1 MFPTRTFKIFLLGT
15 PRLEVDGQPVHLER
29 QKSTAL
35 LAYLVVTGRTHSRE
49 WLATLLWPDVST
61 SRTQLRK
68 SLADLRQKLG
78 DNWLYTAWDEVG
90 IKEGSLWSDVGEL
103 LRVNMSFAKGE
114 TESLLDV
121 NTILNLY
128 PEHLLSGFTLRDA
141 PDFDD
146 WQRVEE
152 QNLRARFER
161 LVDFAV
167 AQFIQ
172 RNQFQAALTLAHHWV
187 TINPYN
193 EHARRQLIR
202 LYAWTNQ
209 RGLALREYQQLHSD
223 IWENHRAEP
232 EPETRDLFQ
241 QLQSGAPATLPD
253 RQLSRLP
260 MLSPLIGRNSELQL
274 LIQMVNEGARLITI
288 TGPGGVG
295 KTHLAVATAH
305 AFENVFADGCY
316 LVGLESGGNPRS
328 LISALAQTLAVPS
341 PIDRELPTAVYDFLH
356 TKRALIV
363 LDSVHHIDQAQQ
375 VIQTV
380 LHNAPQIVLLLTSY
394 HALDMNSEYC
404 FALQGLSVNDD
415 DLAVVQSAAQ
425 LFVQSAR
432 RVLPDFQLTPD
443 NVADISRICQLVEG
457 IPLGILLASAW
468 CAVLAPREIAEEIE
482 ENYDFLQVSHRDIPE
497 RHQSLRAVFE
507 SAWQWLSA
515 DEQQALMNLSVF
527 PENFTRKAA
536 EQIALVRL
544 ATLKGLTSKAL
555 ISFIPSKQRYAL
567 HDVSRQYAGEKL
579 VAAGTQADI
588 RERYQRFYAHYLIE
602 RYPALRSH
610 LKETAWREIEIEF
623 THIRAAWRGV
633 LADHNFP
640 LILQMME
647 PLHLF
652 LQSRGWEQGLLLFD
666 EARQVAAVSDE
677 SRSIY
682 FKLLMRFF
690 PSAFGMERWQRE
702 LHAALEVAS
711 ANDDTS
717 EVAYLHGEFGWY
729 CLSLGDYVEA
739 RMHFS
744 QAEAYYR
751 TADDRYA
758 LAAILRGIAYSDVAL
773 GEHKTAEQHTKESLR
788 LRRAIGDHEGEHET
802 LLLQAELAL
811 LGGEID
817 RAGQCFQSV
826 YSYFRSRYPDLV
838 ALLRSH
844 SISWFW
850 VFNQQLE
857 QAHAFADQV
866 IASLTSDQA
875 AVVVCTAHAIKLAAY
890 GFQNSRASMQNEIEQ
905 IEDLLSDHPLWDST
919 SNPDMRFLIDFSLLL
934 GYTLLDQRD
943 GALNI
948 MSDLAKSGRLNHP
961 VYFTWLA
968 PVLIVL
974 VSNLGYSK
982 LAQSLCIFH
991 RESFLS
997 SAKWAAQWTE
1007 LQMKL
1012 AGSIPEISERNTVH
1026 QLANA
1031 VLSLPNYKDTL
1042 L

>member
-1 MFPTRTFKIFLLGT
+1 MFPTRTLKIFLLGA
-15 PRLEVDGQPVHLER
+15 PRIEVDGQPIHLER
-29 QKSTAL
+29 QKSIAL
-35 LAYLVVTGRTHSRE
+35 LAYLVVTGRSHSRE

-61 SRTQLRK
+61 SRVQLRK
-68 SLADLRQKLG
+68 SLADIRQRLG
-78 DNWLYTAWDEVG
+78 DNGLYTAWDEVG
-90 IKEGSLWSDVGEL
+90 VKENALWSDVGEL
-103 LRVNMSFAKGE
+103 LRMSMNFARGD
-114 TESLLDV
+114 TSSLIDV
-121 NTILNLY
+121 NFVLNLY
-128 PEHLLSGFTLRDA
+128 PQHLLNGFTLRDA

-152 QNLRARFER
+152 QNLRSRYER
-161 LVDFAV
+161 LVDFAA

-172 RNQFQAALTLAHHWV
+172 QNQFQAALTLAHHWV

-209 RGLALREYQQLHSD
+209 RGLALREYQRLRAD

-241 QLQSGAPATLPD
+241 QLQNGTPAMTSE
-253 RQLSRLP
+253 RQASHLP
-260 MLSPLIGRNSELQL
+260 MLSPLIGRDSELQL
-274 LIQMVNEGARLITI
+274 LIQMVNDGARLITI

-295 KTHLAVATAH
+295 KTHLAIAVAH
-305 AFENVFADGCY
+305 ALEKVFDDGCY
-316 LVGLESGGNPRS
+316 LVGLERGGNPRS
-328 LISALAQTLAVPS
+328 LLTALAQTLVVPS
-341 PIDRELPTAVYDFLH
+341 QIDRDLPAVVHDFVR

-363 LDSVHHIDQAQQ
+363 LDSVHHVSQAQS
-375 VIQTV
+375 VIQAL
-380 LHNAPQIVLLLTSY
+380 LHNAPQIVLILTSY

-404 FALQGLSVNDD
+404 FALRGLTTDNEQ
-415 DLAVVQSAAQ
+415 LANQSAVQ
-425 LFVQSAR
+425 LFVQSAKR
-432 RVLPDFQLTPD
+432 ALPDFQLTPD

-457 IPLGILLASAW
+457 MPLGILLASAW
-468 CAVLAPREIAEEIE
+468 CAVLAPREIAEEIA

-507 SAWQWLSA
+507 SAWQWLTA
-515 DEQQALMNLSVF
+515 DEQQALMNLSIF
-527 PENFTRKAA
+527 PESFTRKAA

-579 VAAGTQADI
+579 VASGTQADV
-588 RERYQRFYAHYLIE
+588 RERYQRFYAQYLIE
-602 RYPALRSH
+602 RYHALRSH
-610 LKETAWREIEIEF
+610 LKETAWREIEVEF
-623 THIRAAWRGV
+623 THIRAAWRGI

-666 EARQVAAVSDE
+666 EARQVAAVSDQ

-682 FKLLMRFF
+682 YKLLMRFF
-690 PSAFGMERWQRE
+690 PTTLGMERWQRE
-702 LHAALEVAS
+702 LRAALA
-711 ANDDTS
+711 AAITNDDVP
-717 EVAYLHGEFGWY
+717 EVAYLHGEFGWF
-729 CLSLGDYVEA
+729 CLSLGDYAEA

-751 TADDRYA
+751 AADDRYT
-758 LAAILRGIAYSDVAL
+758 LAAILRGIAYSAIAL

-802 LLLQAELAL
+802 LMLQAELAL

-817 RAGQCFQSV
+817 KAGQYFQAV
-826 YSYFRSRYPDLV
+826 YSYFRSRYPDLL
-838 ALLRSH
+838 ALLRSY
-844 SISWFW
+844 SLGWYWI
-850 VFNQQLE
+850 FNQQFE

-866 IASLTSDQA
+866 VASLTTDQA
-875 AVVVCTAHAIKLAAY
+875 VVVVCTAHAIKLAGY
-890 GFQNSRASMQNEIEQ
+890 GLQNNRAATRYEIEQ
-905 IEDLLSDHPLWDST
+905 VEDLLSNHPLWDST
-919 SNPDMRFLIDFSLLL
+919 SNSDMRFLIDFSLLL
-934 GYTLLDQRD
+934 GYTLLDQSEA
-943 GALNI
+943 ALNVL
-948 MSDLAKSGRLNHP
+948 SNLAKLGRLNHP

-974 VSNLGYSK
+974 VSKLGYSN
-982 LAQSLCIFH
+982 LTQSLWIFH
-991 RESFLS
+991 RESFLG
-997 SAKWAAQWTE
+997 SAEWAARWME
-1007 LQMKL
+1007 LQAKL
-1012 AGSIPEISERNTVH
+1012 ADNIPDDSFRSTVH

-1031 VLSLPNYKDTL
+1031 VLNLPNDEDAL
-1042 L
+1042 